1 MSASSVVMRGK
12 RGMPVS
18 DEGAKGGAAGRSGC
32 RMHRYRGD
40 GTQINIFYCEL
51 KADTGERLKRW
62 MVADW
67 RGGKEVGENA

>member
-1 MSASSVVMRGK
+1 MLIMSASSVVMRGK

-40 GTQINIFYCEL
+40 GTQINIFYMR
-51 KADTGERLKRW
+51 AQ
-62 MVADW
+62 
-67 RGGKEVGENA
+67 GGHWGSG